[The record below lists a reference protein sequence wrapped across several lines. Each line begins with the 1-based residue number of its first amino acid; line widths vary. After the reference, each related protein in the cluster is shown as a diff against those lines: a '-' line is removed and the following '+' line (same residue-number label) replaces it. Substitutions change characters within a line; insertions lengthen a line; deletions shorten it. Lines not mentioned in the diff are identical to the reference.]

1 MKPDGYSGITL
12 HCNLDSHNKADHAPC
27 SKTLS
32 FSVLGHEHALPCL
45 KMWAVVGGSSD
56 DKADHKAQWKHVVK
70 VYKERGL
77 GYSEDELERRA
88 SEVKK
93 KEDSKK

>member
-1 MKPDGYSGITL
+1 MKVEGYTGIIL
-12 HCNLDSHNKADHAPC
+12 HCNLDLHNKPDHAPC
-27 SKTLS
+27 SKTLAY
-32 FSVLGHEHALPCL
+32 SVLGHEHTLLCL
-45 KMWAVVGGSSD
+45 KMWAVVGGTSN
-56 DKADHKAQWKHVVK
+56 DKNEHKAQWKHVFK